1 MRIDLPNFSAVVP
14 DYGGGFANVFK
25 YMDQNLKAAIKV
37 LMIYTTDD
45 LRKVTYVSNRADTNS
60 FLHVCTDL
68 TS

>member
-14 DYGGGFANVFK
+14 EYRGGFADVFK

-45 LRKVTYVSNRADTNS
+45 LRKVTHVSN
-60 FLHVCTDL
+60 
-68 TS
+68 